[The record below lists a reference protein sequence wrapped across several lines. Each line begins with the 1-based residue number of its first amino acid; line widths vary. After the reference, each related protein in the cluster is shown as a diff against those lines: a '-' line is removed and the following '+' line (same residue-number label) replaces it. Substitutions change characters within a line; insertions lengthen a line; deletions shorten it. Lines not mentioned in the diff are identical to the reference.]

1 MAFDLVI
8 ITQPVAQTR
17 QLDGG
22 GKIHCETET
31 RLGTHPVANR
41 RLTTLILLVTM
52 VTDQMVQ

>member
-22 GKIHCETET
+22 GQIHRKTGT
-31 RLGTHPVANR
+31 RLGTHPVADC
-41 RLTTLILLVTM
+41 RLAALILLVTM